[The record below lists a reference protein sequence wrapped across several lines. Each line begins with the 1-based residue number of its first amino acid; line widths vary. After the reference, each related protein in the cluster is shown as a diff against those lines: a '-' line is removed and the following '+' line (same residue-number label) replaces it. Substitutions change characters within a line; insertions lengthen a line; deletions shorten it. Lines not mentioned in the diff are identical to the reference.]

1 MMFGVLFM
9 ENTPQLIVM
18 LTYNDMTVENA
29 VSVFESCKNTDCKF
43 FGMKEEPLPP
53 EEMKKLY
60 SRMKECGKTTA
71 LEVVAYTEE
80 ECLKGAQLGAMCGCD
95 ILMGTIF
102 SDAVNDFCKEH
113 GMKYMPFVG
122 KVYDRP
128 SVLDGD
134 IDDIIEEAKGYI
146 AKGAYGI
153 DLLGYRYTGDAAEL
167 NRRLVKGL
175 DAPVCIAGSVN
186 SYERL
191 DELKDASPWAF
202 TIGSAFFDNDFD
214 DNIPAAVQKVYD
226 YMKD

>member
-1 MMFGVLFM
+1 MN
-9 ENTPQLIVM
+9 NTPQLIVM
-18 LTYNDMTVENA
+18 LTHNDMTVKNA
-29 VSVFESCKNTDCKF
+29 YEVFESCKDTDAMF

-60 SRMKECGKTTA
+60 ARMKECGKTTA

-80 ECLKGAQLGAMCGCD
+80 ECLRGAELGVQCGCD

-102 SDAVNDFCKEH
+102 SDKVNDYCKAH
-113 GMKYMPFVG
+113 NLKYMPFVG

-134 IDDIIEEAKGYI
+134 IDEIIEEAKGYI

-153 DLLGYRYTGDAAEL
+153 DLLGYRYVGDAAEL

-175 DAPVCIAGSVN
+175 DAPVCITGSVN

-191 DELKDASPWAF
+191 DELKDADPWAF
-202 TIGSAFFDNDFD
+202 TIGSAFFDKDFD
-214 DNIPAAVQKVYD
+214 DEISTAIDKVCG
-226 YMKD
+226 YMKKD

>member
-1 MMFGVLFM
+1 MN
-9 ENTPQLIVM
+9 NTPQLIVM

-29 VSVFESCKNTDCKF
+29 YEVFESCKDTDAMF

-60 SRMKECGKTTA
+60 ARMKECGKTTA

-80 ECLKGAQLGAMCGCD
+80 ECLRGAELGVQCGCD

-102 SDAVNDFCKEH
+102 SDKVNDYCKAH
-113 GMKYMPFVG
+113 DLKYMPFVG

-134 IDDIIEEAKGYI
+134 IDEIIEEAKGYI

-153 DLLGYRYTGDAAEL
+153 DLLGYRYVGDAAEL

-191 DELKDASPWAF
+191 DELKDAAPWAF
-202 TIGSAFFDNDFD
+202 TIGSAFFDKDFD
-214 DNIPAAVQKVYD
+214 DEISTAVQKVCG
-226 YMKD
+226 YMKKD

>member
-1 MMFGVLFM
+1 MKEM
-9 ENTPQLIVM
+9 PQLIVM

-29 VSVFESCKNTDCKF
+29 AEVFEKCKDSQAKF
-43 FGMKEEPLPP
+43 FGMKEEPLAAD
-53 EEMKKLY
+53 EMKKLY

-71 LEVVAYTEE
+71 LEIVAYTDE
-80 ECLKGAQLGAMCGCD
+80 ECIKGAELAVKCGCD
-95 ILMGTIF
+95 ILMGTVF
-102 SDAVNDFCKEH
+102 SDEVNELCKKN
-113 GMKYMPFVG
+113 GLKYMPFVG

-153 DLLGYRYTGDAAEL
+153 DLLGYRYVADAKLL
-167 NRRLVKGL
+167 NSRLVEAL

-191 DELKDASPWAF
+191 DEIKKTSPWAF
-202 TIGSAFFDNDFD
+202 TIGSAFFEKDYD
-214 DNIPAAVQKVYD
+214 DDICTAINKVCE
-226 YMKD
+226 YMKKD

>member
-1 MMFGVLFM
+1 MN
-9 ENTPQLIVM
+9 NTPQLIVM

-29 VSVFESCKNTDCKF
+29 YEVFESCKDTDAMF

-60 SRMKECGKTTA
+60 ARMKECGKTTA

-80 ECLKGAQLGAMCGCD
+80 ECLRGAELGVQCGCD

-102 SDAVNDFCKEH
+102 SDKVNDYCKAH
-113 GMKYMPFVG
+113 NLKYMPFVG

-128 SVLDGD
+128 SVLDGT
-134 IDDIIEEAKGYI
+134 IDEMIEEAKSYI

-153 DLLGYRYTGDAAEL
+153 DLLGYRYVGDAAEL

-186 SYERL
+186 SNERL
-191 DELKDASPWAF
+191 DELKDAAPWAF
-202 TIGSAFFDNDFD
+202 TIGSAFFDKDFD
-214 DNIPAAVQKVYD
+214 EDISTAVAKVCG
-226 YMKD
+226 YMKKD

>member
-1 MMFGVLFM
+1 MN
-9 ENTPQLIVM
+9 NTPQLIVM

-29 VSVFESCKNTDCKF
+29 YEVFESCKDTDAMF

-60 SRMKECGKTTA
+60 ARMKECGKTTA

-80 ECLKGAQLGAMCGCD
+80 ECLRGAELGVQCGCD

-102 SDAVNDFCKEH
+102 SDKVNDYCKAH
-113 GMKYMPFVG
+113 NLKYMPFVG

-128 SVLDGD
+128 SVLDGT
-134 IDDIIEEAKGYI
+134 IDEMIAEAKSYI

-153 DLLGYRYTGDAAEL
+153 DLLGYRYVGDAAEL

-191 DELKDASPWAF
+191 DELKDAAPWAF
-202 TIGSAFFDNDFD
+202 TIGSAFFDKDFD
-214 DNIPAAVQKVYD
+214 EDICTAVAKVCD
-226 YMKD
+226 YMKKD